1 MNNSINKNKNFQNGN
16 CIGELQKT
24 NANNENIINSN
35 GFNQI
40 NNIIENKYNNNNNS
54 KNFYI
59 NFI

>member
-1 MNNSINKNKNFQNGN
+1 MNNSINKNKNIQNGIS
-16 CIGELQKT
+16 IGELQKT
-24 NANNENIINSN
+24 NTNNENIINSN

-40 NNIIENKYNNNNNS
+40 NNIIENNNNNS